1 MQKGGVYTSPL
12 HYSVMARKMK
22 ILFVITPF
30 YYPNHYALRKEL
42 LGVLYLASTLR
53 AQGHAVSILDPTLE
67 TPQKISSNKFFY
79 GIAEAQLE
87 QKMRLAAADVVA
99 ISCHYSFSHLQAYRL
114 AELAKLINPGV
125 ITVMGGLFASVYKE
139 KLLFDCNALDY
150 ALIGESEKSFSHLL
164 SAISSHDGI
173 GGLQQVDGLLYRQD
187 SRVRM
192 NEKKIYIDN
201 LDDLPFPARDLVDI
215 ERYMNVKTV
224 LCGLGDRPTLSL
236 LTSRSCPHRCAFC
249 NMWLIHG
256 SRWRMRSPDN
266 VLAEIDEIIN
276 RYRAE
281 HVFIM
286 DDNFTF
292 DPARAKLICQG
303 IIRKGYRFRWNTPNG
318 ISVKGMDVELA
329 RLMKRAGCANVILG
343 IESGSEYVR
352 HEVMRKKI
360 SNDEIIHA
368 VDCLQ
373 AAGIPTGGFILL
385 GMPGEEEKDFQ
396 ESVRFTQRLKL
407 SFINTSFAIPFPGTK
422 LYNDLVDLGVFA
434 QGFVPEMDN
443 FNYPVFVTKD
453 FTAQQLLRRRQRLL
467 LSFYLSHAPQLM
479 ADIFRGRL
487 TWISWSM
494 FQRAFFEKLLA

>member
-1 MQKGGVYTSPL
+1 
-12 HYSVMARKMK
+12 
-22 ILFVITPF
+22 
-30 YYPNHYALRKEL
+30 
-42 LGVLYLASTLR
+42 
-53 AQGHAVSILDPTLE
+53 
-67 TPQKISSNKFFY
+67 
-79 GIAEAQLE
+79 
-87 QKMRLAAADVVA
+87 
-99 ISCHYSFSHLQAYRL
+99 
-114 AELAKLINPGV
+114 
-125 ITVMGGLFASVYKE
+125 
-139 KLLFDCNALDY
+139 
-150 ALIGESEKSFSHLL
+150 
-164 SAISSHDGI
+164 
-173 GGLQQVDGLLYRQD
+173 
-187 SRVRM
+187 
-192 NEKKIYIDN
+192 
-201 LDDLPFPARDLVDI
+201 
-215 ERYMNVKTV
+215 
-224 LCGLGDRPTLSL
+224 
-236 LTSRSCPHRCAFC
+236 
-249 NMWLIHG
+249 MWLIHG